1 MAIPIP
7 PPIQRA
13 ATPRFPPV
21 RSRACR
27 SVTRMRQP
35 EAPRGWPS
43 AIAPPWILTLKEKK
57 KANRERQLKPLT
69 NLVKFRIDD
78 FAGYSP

>member
-1 MAIPIP
+1 MHMAIPIP

-27 SVTRMRQP
+27 RVTRMRQP
-35 EAPRGWPS
+35 EAPRGWPR
-43 AIAPPWILTLKEKK
+43 AIAPPWMLILKK
-57 KANRERQLKPLT
+57 KKKPIQNIELRNHLT
-69 NLVKFRIDD
+69 GLVWFQ
-78 FAGYSP
+78 GE